1 VHAEF
6 GPFGVLVNFAFIRLG
21 VEACLILIV
30 QMERCA
36 FGRRKTFREVDPIF
50 TPTCYNIRFKSIK
63 CNAGVNAVVYPR
75 PNCQGDVAAVLGV
88 GQADS
93 NINGQSVTIQR
104 IIFSP
109 T

>member
-1 VHAEF
+1 MPDTDCPDGAVCVWQEE
-6 GPFGVLVNFAFIRLG
+6 NFQG
-21 VEACLILIV
+21 
-30 QMERCA
+30 
-36 FGRRKTFREVDPIF
+36 GRSDLHTRD
-50 TPTCYNIRFKSIK
+50 TCYNIRFKSIK